1 MNLCAK
7 DLNPFR
13 SIVASS
19 LFFYCKLEMIQF
31 DKAGLHIHHVRF
43 TCYRFFMCVFLQVHR
58 RENTFEILRVHT
70 DDIDITHLNCV
81 SLSFGL
87 LWKLKPYKNLQN
99 LRTKC
104 QNVSQIRRGKSYSK
118 HQHRFACYYIYIFFF
133 WRCTGSLFW
142 RKTTSPLRK
151 TKVQQKGMFSVNTQ
165 LPIHLPGTRRQCST
179 IWDRRESPMIWY
191 SITFAVWFFSNNIC
205 WYKVF
210 GEKQE
215 KNGDSWW
222 VRS

>member
-1 MNLCAK
+1 MNLCTK

-87 LWKLKPYKNLQN
+87 LWKLKPYNF
-99 LRTKC
+99 LRTKSP
-104 QNVSQIRRGKSYSK
+104 NVSQIRRGKSYAK
-118 HQHRFACYYIYIFFF
+118 HQHRFACYYIYFFF
-133 WRCTGSLFW
+133 FGGVQAVFFW
-142 RKTTSPLRK
+142 RKTTSPLKK

-179 IWDRRESPMIWY
+179 ILGQERIPYDLVFNHICC
-191 SITFAVWFFSNNIC
+191 VFFSNNIC
-205 WYKVF
+205 WR
-210 GEKQE
+210 
-215 KNGDSWW
+215 DS
-222 VRS
+222 